1 MIAVAVAAL
10 AMEGWIVWGR
20 YTTSRARA
28 TMLAAHI
35 RGLRRQV
42 AAAKTPTSLIRG
54 LVIEYPSGREVRPNA
69 ETLAAFGDYLET
81 LAHKAERD
89 ARRPWLPTPPDPPY
103 PD

>member
-1 MIAVAVAAL
+1 MIGVAIAAI
-10 AMEGWIVWGR
+10 AIEGWIVWGR
-20 YTTSRARA
+20 YSTSRAKAR
-28 TMLAAHI
+28 MLATHVK
-35 RGLRRQV
+35 GLRRQV

-69 ETLAAFGDYLET
+69 GTLAAWADYLET

-89 ARRPWLPTPPDPPY
+89 ARRPWLPTPPDPTY